1 LRTLNVTMQ
10 ASQEVGAVVVEGD
23 SVLTAVGIV
32 KINEVTGS
40 INATVTAD
48 NIATGDDVTMVHIH
62 SGFAG
67 ENGPVLVGFTRVSDN
82 PTVFALN
89 TNIANLANF
98 PGNDLETFLDGG
110 WYLNLHTVS
119 NPAGHVRGQM
129 FTNEIDVSRS
139 ELQGQQEN
147 PPVANAEGISGVGY
161 VTINPAEEEIVAN
174 VSVEGF
180 IPFLDAPI
188 GPVHLHSAFAGAN
201 GPVFLPLFPVDGSET
216 VFRATAADAI
226 AEIDFSLI
234 ADGGTYINV
243 HSAENG
249 SGEIRGQVVP
259 RGIDVARSELQGA
272 QENPPVV
279 NAPGISGIGY
289 VTINPADQ
297 AIVGNVTV
305 EGFVPFLD
313 APIGPVH
320 LHNAFA
326 GENGPVFL
334 PLFPVNGSETVFSG
348 TETDAIDTIN
358 FDAIA
363 QGGTY
368 INVHSA
374 ENGSGEIRGQVVP
387 RDVDVSRSELQG
399 AQENPPVVNAPGI
412 SGIGYVTAIPAQEEI
427 VANVTVEGFVPF
439 LDAPIGP
446 VHLHNG
452 FAGENGPVF
461 LPLWPVNGSETV
473 FRATSADAIDTI
485 DFERI
490 ADGGAY
496 INVHS
501 AENGSGEIR
510 GQVVPRDV
518 DVSRSELQ
526 GAQENPPVVNAEGIS
541 GIGYVTVNTADE
553 AIVGNV
559 TVEGFIPFL
568 DAPIGPVH
576 LHNGFAGENGPV
588 FLPLFPVDGSETVF
602 SGTEADA
609 IDTIDFER
617 IADGGTY
624 INVHSVENAG
634 GEIRGQVVPRGV
646 DVTRSELQGQ
656 QENPPV
662 INAEG
667 ISGVGY
673 VTINPEEETI
683 VGTVSVEGFIPFLD
697 APIGPVHLHNG
708 FAGENGPVFL
718 PLFAVEGSETSFRGT
733 ETDAIDTIDF
743 ENIALGGAYIN
754 VHSEENA
761 SGEIRGQVV
770 PRGVDVARSELQGQ
784 QENPPVVNA
793 EGISGIGYVTVNPA
807 LQSIV
812 GTVTVEGFVPFLD
825 APIGPVHLH
834 NGFAG
839 ENGPVFLPLFVL
851 EGSETSFRGTASD
864 AIDTIDFE
872 RIANGGVYINV
883 HSAENPSGEIR
894 GQVVTRDVDVS
905 RSELQGQ
912 QENPPVVNAD
922 GIAGLGYVTVNPM
935 TQSIVATATVEG
947 FVPFL
952 DAPIGPV
959 HLHNGFAGENGPV
972 FLPLRP
978 VNGSDTVF
986 RGTALDAIDVVDFE
1000 RFAQG
1005 GVYLNVH
1012 SEENAG
1018 GEIRG
1023 QMLTNDLI
1031 VVRSEMQ
1038 TEQEVPAVVT
1048 PASDDVSGI
1057 GYITFDTQ
1065 NAAFNP
1071 IVNVTVSGFEATMV
1085 HVHRGGVAGVAGPVQ
1100 IGLTDISP
1108 DEAPGTMFT
1117 SNDGEIFSLN
1127 GLLNGAYYFNAHS
1140 TANPA
1145 GEVRGQILTDNVRA
1159 FRAEANGSQ
1168 VLPDTNPTTATG
1180 IGFITVNLATE
1191 AFIANLQVADF
1202 DPAPASVTLNVGGDN
1217 NVVFREFTDEGDGF
1231 FTVADQVNNLQGLL
1245 NGAYSIQADEVAP

>member
-1 LRTLNVTMQ
+1 MQ
-10 ASQEVGAVVVEGD
+10 ASQEIGNPVIEGD
-23 SVLTAVGIV
+23 TTLTAVGVV
-32 KINEVTGS
+32 KVNELTGS

-48 NIATGDDVTMVHIH
+48 NISAGDEVTMVHIH

-89 TNIANLANF
+89 TNIANLADL

-110 WYLNLHTVS
+110 WYLNLHTTS

-129 FTNEIDVSRS
+129 FTDDIDVSRS
-139 ELQGQQEN
+139 ELQGLQEN
-147 PPVANAEGISGVGY
+147 PPVINAEGISGVGY

-174 VSVEGF
+174 VTVEGF
-180 IPFLDAPI
+180 VPFLDAPI
-188 GPVHLHSAFAGAN
+188 GPVHLHNGFGGEN
-201 GPVFLPLFPVDGSET
+201 GPVFLPLRPVDGSDT

-226 AEIDFSLI
+226 ADIDFALI

-259 RGIDVARSELQGA
+259 RGIDVARSELQGQ

-279 NAPGISGIGY
+279 NAEGISGIGY
-289 VTINPADQ
+289 VTINAADQ

-334 PLFPVNGSETVFSG
+334 PLFPVDGSETVFRG
-348 TETDAIDTIN
+348 TEIDAIAAIDFGT
-358 FDAIA
+358 IA

-387 RDVDVSRSELQG
+387 RDVDVARSDLQG
-399 AQENPPVVNAPGI
+399 QQENPPVQNAPGI
-412 SGIGYVTAIPAQEEI
+412 SGIGYVTTIPTAQEI
-427 VANVTVEGFVPF
+427 VANVTVQGFVPF

-461 LPLWPVNGSETV
+461 LPLRPVDGSDTV
-473 FRATSADAIDTI
+473 FRATSSDATDII

-490 ADGGAY
+490 ADAGTY

-510 GQVVPRDV
+510 GQVVTRNI

-526 GAQENPPVVNAEGIS
+526 GQQENPPVANAEGVS
-541 GIGYVTVNTADE
+541 GIGYVTVNPIE
-553 AIVGNV
+553 ESIVANV

-588 FLPLFPVDGSETVF
+588 FLPLRPVDGSDTVF
-602 SGTEADA
+602 SGTEANATDV
-609 IDTIDFER
+609 INFDL
-617 IADGGTY
+617 IADGGVY
-624 INVHSVENAG
+624 INVHSAENG
-634 GEIRGQVVPRGV
+634 SGEVRGQVVPRGV

-662 INAEG
+662 VNAEG

-673 VTINPEEETI
+673 VTINAAEESI

-697 APIGPVHLHNG
+697 AAIGPVHIHNG

-718 PLFAVEGSETSFRGT
+718 PLFAIEGSETSFRGT
-733 ETDAIDTIDF
+733 ETDAIDVIDF
-743 ENIALGGAYIN
+743 DRISLGGTYIN
-754 VHSEENA
+754 VHSEENG

-793 EGISGIGYVTVNPA
+793 EGISGIGYVTVNA
-807 LQSIV
+807 ERQSIV

-825 APIGPVHLH
+825 TAIGPVHLH

-839 ENGPVFLPLFVL
+839 ENGPVFLPLFAL
-851 EGSETSFRGTASD
+851 EGSETSFRGTETD
-864 AIDTIDFE
+864 AIEAIDFT

-883 HSAENPSGEIR
+883 HSEENGSGEIR
-894 GQVVTRDVDVS
+894 GQVVTRNVDVS

-912 QENPPVVNAD
+912 QENPPVVNAE
-922 GIAGLGYVTVNPM
+922 GISGLGYVTVNPL

-952 DAPIGPV
+952 DAEIGPV

-978 VNGSDTVF
+978 VNGSETVF
-986 RGTALDAIDVVDFE
+986 RGTALDAIDAVDFE

-1012 SEENAG
+1012 SEENG
-1018 GEIRG
+1018 SGEIRG
-1023 QMLTNDLI
+1023 QMLTGNLT

-1038 TEQEVPAVVT
+1038 TEQEVPAVTT

-1065 NAAFNP
+1065 NASFTPVA
-1071 IVNVTVSGFEATMV
+1071 NVTVSGFEATMV

-1108 DEAPGTMFT
+1108 DDAPGTVFT

-1127 GLLNGAYYFNAHS
+1127 GLLAGAYYFNAHS
-1140 TANPA
+1140 DVNPA
-1145 GEVRGQILTDNVRA
+1145 GEVRGQILVDNVRA
-1159 FRAEANGSQ
+1159 FRAELDGSQ
-1168 VLPDTNPTTATG
+1168 VLPDANPTAATG
-1180 IGFITVNLATE
+1180 IGFITVNLSTE
-1191 AFIANLQVADF
+1191 AFNANLQVVDF
-1202 DPAPASVTLNVGGDN
+1202 DPAPAFVSLNIGGDN
-1217 NVVFREFTDEGDGF
+1217 NNVFREFTDEGDGF
-1231 FTVADQVNNLQGLL
+1231 FTVSDQVANLQGLL
-1245 NGAYSIQADEVAP
+1245 NGAYSIQANEVAP